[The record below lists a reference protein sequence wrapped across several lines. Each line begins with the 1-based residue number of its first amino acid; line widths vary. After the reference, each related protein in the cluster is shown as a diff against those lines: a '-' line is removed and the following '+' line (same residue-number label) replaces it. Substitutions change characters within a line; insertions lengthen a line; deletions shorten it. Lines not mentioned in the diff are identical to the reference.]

1 MTEEERQRMANLNK
15 KYKHKFG
22 FPFVICA
29 RENKKDAILRG
40 LEERLENAPQTEA
53 ITGANEVKKICRL
66 RLLDLVRPD
75 SQLNSPL

>member
-1 MTEEERQRMANLNK
+1 MTEEERQRMNNLNK
-15 KYKHKFG
+15 RYKQKFG

-53 ITGANEVKKICRL
+53 ITGANEVKKISRL